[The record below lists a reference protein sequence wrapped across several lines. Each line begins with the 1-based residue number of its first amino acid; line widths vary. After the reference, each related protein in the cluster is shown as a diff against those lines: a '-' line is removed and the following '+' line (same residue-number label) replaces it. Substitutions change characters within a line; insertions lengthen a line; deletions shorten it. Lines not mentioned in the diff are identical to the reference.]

1 MAKKKA
7 PEVCSIENCVLHSGL
22 EEKIQNLA
30 SDAAEIK
37 ADVKA
42 LITANAKESGFRA
55 LGRAFAV
62 GAGVA
67 TPLTAL
73 AWALWKGVS
82 NG

>member
-1 MAKKKA
+1 MAKRKP
-7 PEVCSIENCVLHSGL
+7 PEACAVESCVLHSGL

-42 LITANAKESGFRA
+42 LVTANAKESGFRA
-55 LGRAFAV
+55 LGRAFAI

-82 NG
+82 HG